1 MRIANDRRRH
11 HWEQIAVI
19 TAFVD
24 IEAPPPE
31 GQPTAHIL
39 FGTNQVQPVNIAAE
53 RYHRGLAPLI
63 IGTGGVNRHNGIV
76 EGRTF
81 HRLLLDRG
89 VPDDVIRYEDRSINT
104 WQNVE
109 LALPFLREALT
120 AGLAITAVCKWYHR
134 RAIHA
139 LTTLVPDI
147 GGFYAITWEPLYAG
161 NQSLDETGPAFLT
174 AGGGCFVNG
183 KRCRGASPRAASRT
197 RISLMGRGTDC

>member
-1 MRIANDRRRH
+1 MTDDAITR
-11 HWEQIAVI
+11 EQIAVI

-161 NQSLDETGPAFLT
+161 KPVTRRDWPGIPDGRRRVLREWEEVPRRVAEGSFKDANLAD
-174 AGGGCFVNG
+174 
-183 KRCRGASPRAASRT
+183 GAWH
-197 RISLMGRGTDC
+197 